1 MKRPI
6 HIRKTILF
14 ASLAVAVV
22 LAGYPSCA
30 RRLRAASGAAGA
42 PRFTMSQLDA
52 KARPHIRQA
61 EAAIP
66 DVTARLC
73 SHKCRLFWLIAKDR
87 CTGSSE
93 ARRHIA
99 EAIEPTIIVPL
110 RKAAAIYKCAVNADA
125 AVGMTADAAIDNLS
139 SRLYATAGL
148 AIEAV
153 FIRATLQSCAKV
165 MASCAPRLAASWSQA
180 GVCAMADGPFPIG
193 DAIGAALVVG
203 GTIWCAADLHRAS
216 KALPAEIST
225 ALRSAVAATV
235 AQCRMEAASA
245 L

>member
-6 HIRKTILF
+6 HIRKTILLT
-14 ASLAVAVV
+14 SLAVAAA
-22 LAGYPSCA
+22 LAGYSSCHG
-30 RRLRAASGAAGA
+30 RRDAASGASA
-42 PRFTMSQLDA
+42 PRFSMRQLDA
-52 KARPHIRQA
+52 KARPHIEQA
-61 EAAIP
+61 ESAIP
-66 DVTARLC
+66 HVTARLC

-99 EAIEPTIIVPL
+99 SVIEPTIIVPL
-110 RKAAAIYKCAVNADA
+110 RKAAAVYKCAVNADA

-153 FIRATLQSCAKV
+153 FIRATMQSCAKV

-180 GVCAMADGPFPIG
+180 GACAVADGPFPIG
-193 DAIGAALVVG
+193 DAIGAALAVG
-203 GTIWCAADLHRAS
+203 GTLWCAADLHRAS
-216 KALPAEIST
+216 KALPREIST
-225 ALRSAVAATV
+225 ALRDAIAATV
-235 AQCRMEAASA
+235 SQCRMEAASA